1 MIYEKSLLQVV
12 KRTKGVIFLLLNN
25 VLKEFLFE
33 IKIRNYTP
41 RTQKGY
47 KNNNALFHTWLSN
60 VYDITELEEV
70 THLHIKQ
77 YIIYLQQK
85 GRKPSYIN
93 GILKNIRSFFEYCVG
108 EGYIIKNHC
117 KQVRYMKEG
126 KVVINTFTDNE
137 IKEMLNY
144 FKGNDYL
151 SIRNKCIISML
162 VDTGIRN
169 FELCTLKVSDL
180 GETAIKISGKGNKE
194 RYVYISPMLNK
205 ILIRYNRVR
214 DIYFKNHNLKYDNYF
229 LSYRGKPLT
238 GEAIERVVK
247 LCGEN
252 INRDI
257 RVSPHTVR
265 HYFAQ
270 AQLRN
275 GLDVYSLSRLLGH
288 ENVSITKRYLQGL
301 KDEEIVEMSIKTSP
315 LMNL

>member
-1 MIYEKSLLQVV
+1 M
-12 KRTKGVIFLLLNN
+12 LLND

-41 RTQKGY
+41 KTQKGY
-47 KNNNALFHTWLSN
+47 KNNNALFHTWLKNEYS
-60 VYDITELEEV
+60 IIGLEEV

-77 YIIYLQQK
+77 YITYLQKK
-85 GRKPSYIN
+85 GRKSTYIN

-108 EGYIIKNHC
+108 EEYITKNHC
-117 KQVRYMKEG
+117 KQVKWVKER
-126 KVVINTFTDNE
+126 KVVISTFTDNE

-144 FKGNDYL
+144 YKGNDYL
-151 SIRNKCIISML
+151 SIRNKCIVAML

-180 GETAIKISGKGNKE
+180 GETTIKILGKGNKE
-194 RYVYISPMLNK
+194 RYVYISPMLK
-205 ILIRYNRVR
+205 KLLIKYERAK
-214 DIYFKNHNLKYDNYF
+214 DMYFKNHNLKYDNYF

-238 GEAIERVVK
+238 TEGVERVIK

-252 INRDI
+252 ITREI
-257 RVSPHTVR
+257 RISPHTLR

-270 AQLRN
+270 SQLQN

-288 ENVSITKRYLQGL
+288 ENISITKRYLQGL
-301 KDEEIVEMSIKTSP
+301 QDENIVDMSVKTSP